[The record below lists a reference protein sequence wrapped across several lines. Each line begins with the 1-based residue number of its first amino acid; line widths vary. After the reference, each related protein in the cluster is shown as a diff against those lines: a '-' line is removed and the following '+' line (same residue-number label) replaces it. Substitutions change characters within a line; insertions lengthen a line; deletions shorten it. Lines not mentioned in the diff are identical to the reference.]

1 MCRAHFRLNKFER
14 VFSPTMAA
22 SVAFALVV
30 LSLPQVAY
38 SQHRGQGKGKENST
52 PQKRG
57 MDSSNQNHGNAQKGF
72 GGKSSAGGTLTPAM
86 TEQLTRMREE
96 EKLARDVYITLART
110 SGLQIFE
117 RIAKAESQHMHAV
130 SQLTGGALPANAG
143 VELPVGNF
151 VDPQFQALYGSLV
164 ASGNASPVAALT
176 VGVRIEEMDIRD
188 LQALLS
194 QNPPQNIA
202 RVLEHLQQA
211 SKNHLRA
218 FSQELGRMGGAYT
231 PEFLNQQEFNKI
243 VNSNDERGNGMG
255 QSQESGNRQGK
266 GGAKFGEQEPGPK
279 PPKGRGNRGGGRG

>member
-110 SGLQIFE
+110 SGLQIFD

-211 SKNHLRA
+211 SKNGP
-218 FSQELGRMGGAYT
+218 S
-231 PEFLNQQEFNKI
+231 
-243 VNSNDERGNGMG
+243 GNGVG
-255 QSQESGNRQGK
+255 LVESPSKETANCK
-266 GGAKFGEQEPGPK
+266 TKNYINTFSA
-279 PPKGRGNRGGGRG
+279 